1 VLFLDGGAVGRVG
14 DDGGGYGALNGCFG
28 IAIGGNTANRVSAY
42 IAPNWRQ
49 GNTAVND
56 GKWHH
61 VGYTLDSSYNMQ
73 FYFDGVT
80 DSALIANAGGFPSS
94 GGPFVIGSD
103 AIDANYYTGSLDEVR
118 VYNRA
123 LTAQQ
128 VADLYNAGATTA
140 NPTIKTVSRNGLVGY
155 WSLDDGTSTQATDF
169 SGNGNTG
176 TLTNGPTWVQ
186 GKRGKAVSFDG
197 TDDYLD
203 LGTPSASAFGTG
215 DFTLSLWAKT
225 STSNFLTL
233 MGSFNNGPW
242 YLSVGDGSAPG
253 VLQFYDGN
261 YIKSTITWNDGA
273 WHLLTVKRSS
283 GNLYLYI
290 DGVSA
295 ASPVASSVN
304 YAAAAT
310 RIGAI
315 PNGYY
320 FNGSIDEVRI
330 YNRAL
335 SAEEIQLLYT
345 IGK

>member
-1 VLFLDGGAVGRVG
+1 
-14 DDGGGYGALNGCFG
+14 
-28 IAIGGNTANRVSAY
+28 
-42 IAPNWRQ
+42 
-49 GNTAVND
+49 
-56 GKWHH
+56 
-61 VGYTLDSSYNMQ
+61 
-73 FYFDGVT
+73 
-80 DSALIANAGGFPSS
+80 
-94 GGPFVIGSD
+94 
-103 AIDANYYTGSLDEVR
+103 
-118 VYNRA
+118 
-123 LTAQQ
+123 
-128 VADLYNAGATTA
+128 
-140 NPTIKTVSRNGLVGY
+140 
-155 WSLDDGTSTQATDF
+155 
-169 SGNGNTG
+169 
-176 TLTNGPTWVQ
+176 
-186 GKRGKAVSFDG
+186 
-197 TDDYLD
+197 
-203 LGTPSASAFGTG
+203 
-215 DFTLSLWAKT
+215 
-225 STSNFLTL
+225 